1 MKFWMYTS
9 LLWMELCFVAITM
22 NAEQIKEN
30 GWMVRAKNIN
40 DPMNLALFVVLVM
53 FVPILRVIFFGTIY
67 YMASTREED
76 SDI

>member
-1 MKFWMYTS
+1 MKLWMYTS
-9 LLWMELCFVAITM
+9 LLWMALCFVAIKMT
-22 NAEQIKEN
+22 AEKIKEN

-40 DPMNLALFVVLVM
+40 DPMNLALFVLVM